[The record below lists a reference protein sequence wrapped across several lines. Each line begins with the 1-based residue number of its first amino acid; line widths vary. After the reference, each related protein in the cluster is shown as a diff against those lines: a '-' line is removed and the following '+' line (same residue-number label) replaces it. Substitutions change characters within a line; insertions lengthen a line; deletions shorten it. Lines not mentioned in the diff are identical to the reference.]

1 MTYCDGGDLQVIID
15 QNKRRNRLL
24 KESTALHYF
33 VQILL
38 GLQFMHEKSVLHR
51 DIKAQNIFL
60 LGNGRLVLGDLGIS
74 KVLNSDRAFAKTA
87 IGTPYYMSPEIYKN
101 NRYDYKSDIWA
112 LGCVLYELVTLRH
125 PFDANS
131 MAALGQKVMSG
142 RYSPIS
148 TQYSKALRD
157 LVALMLKV
165 NPTQRPSTTQILQM
179 PFIQNHTAEF
189 ITDIFTRS
197 SDQMGD
203 GTKVIK
209 QAIVGVAQ
217 AHGENVA
224 MTHKLGVDIAQV
236 GTLTNQI
243 EKLGLYELVSRR
255 IAQADNNGI
264 VKPPPPVQ
272 EKEVKKWA
280 QDQNRALAREEE
292 KKMIIQAALE
302 RLRKEKEER
311 AKRQAALLQR
321 QNDRYRNNNNNPNR
335 IKQAE
340 DRRNQYHHNQIAE
353 IAKKNNQ
360 RQQEAQRKREQMEK
374 ERERRNEEYR
384 ARQEKARADADKR
397 IQREKEERRRQE
409 EEESNNQR
417 KYKMAEDA
425 KRDLPPPQLQQ
436 NQNQNQ
442 NQQGPSAAA
451 AANIPPKRLSYPP
464 RAPSYDEERDQ
475 YQNHLKVKE
484 VEEQMKNQK
493 YRNYRDMGS
502 DLNNLPQPPKP
513 SVDLPPVIDA
523 QARRSN
529 HLPPVTRDVFRVK
542 EANNALLTSP
552 MNSRDYQAAQQRAA
566 ARCESAKSLDPEQE
580 KLAEM
585 ERIRLENIRINQE
598 AALKKQQQYRSD
610 NIIAQMG
617 MENPKVNGINL
628 PHSNYDENNNN
639 NRRRCSRSPSPSPPP
654 SPPTAGQY
662 HKRPSQSPPPR
673 TPPRSNNRTPVV
685 PATGS
690 DEDDEFE
697 EDYIDEND
705 INSEVKTA
713 DDGGEDDEAEAWEQ
727 NEGDDEDIDSGP
739 DELEEREEILKSELK
754 QTVDHINLI
763 HNDIQSILRQANVG
777 IPEDDT
783 GSEGSDEE
791 R

>member
-15 QNKRRNRLL
+15 SNKRRNRLL

-74 KVLNSDRAFAKTA
+74 KVLNNDRAFAKTA

-148 TQYSKALRD
+148 TQYSKSLRD
-157 LVALMLKV
+157 LVCLMLKV

-189 ITDIFTRS
+189 IADIFTRS

-203 GTKVIK
+203 GTKIIK

-243 EKLGLYELVSRR
+243 EKLGLYDIVSRR
-255 IAQADNNGI
+255 IANADNNGI

-272 EKEVKKWA
+272 QQEVKKWA

-311 AKRQAALLQR
+311 AKRQALLLQR
-321 QNDRYRNNNNNPNR
+321 QKEGGDRYRNNPNR
-335 IKQAE
+335 IKLAE
-340 DRRNQYHHNQIAE
+340 DRRNQYQHNQIAE
-353 IAKKNNQ
+353 IAKKNNI
-360 RQQEAQRKREQMEK
+360 RQQEAQRKREQIEK

-384 ARQEKARADADKR
+384 IRQEKARCEAEKR
-397 IQREKEERRRQE
+397 SQREKEDRNRRDRE
-409 EEESNNQR
+409 EEENQR
-417 KYKMAEDA
+417 KYKMAEDV
-425 KRDLPPPQLQQ
+425 KRDLPPPQLRQSPSEPAQ
-436 NQNQNQ
+436 SSS
-442 NQQGPSAAA
+442 NQQQQL
-451 AANIPPKRLSYPP
+451 PPKRLSYPP
-464 RAPSYDEERDQ
+464 RAPSYDEEREQ
-475 YQNHLKVKE
+475 YQNHMKVKE

-502 DLNNLPQPPKP
+502 GLPPP

-542 EANNALLTSP
+542 ESSNNNNALLTSP

-585 ERIRLENIRINQE
+585 ERIRLENIKINQE

-617 MENPKVNGINL
+617 MENPQVHGINL
-628 PHSNYDENNNN
+628 PQSNYDENNN
-639 NRRRCSRSPSPSPPP
+639 RRRQSSRSPSPPVS
-654 SPPTAGQY
+654 S
-662 HKRPSQSPPPR
+662 SPPR
-673 TPPRSNNRTPVV
+673 TPPPRNNNRSPII
-685 PATGS
+685 PSTGS
-690 DEDDEFE
+690 DDDDFED
-697 EDYIDEND
+697 DYIDENEVA
-705 INSEVKTA
+705 SEVKTA
-713 DDGGEDDEAEAWEQ
+713 AGDGDDEAEAWEE

-739 DELEEREEILKSELK
+739 DELEEREEILKGELK

-777 IPEDDT
+777 IGEDDT
-783 GSEGSDEE
+783 GSEGSDGES
-791 R
+791 